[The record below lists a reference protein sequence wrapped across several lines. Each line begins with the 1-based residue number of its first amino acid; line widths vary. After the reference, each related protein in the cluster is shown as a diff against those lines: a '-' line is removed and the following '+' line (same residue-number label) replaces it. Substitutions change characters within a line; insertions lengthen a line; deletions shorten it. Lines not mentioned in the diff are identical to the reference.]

1 MTKSWFT
8 GNEAHTKLT
17 ELLSQTVSAKQRLVI
32 LTDENTREKCL
43 PRFHELTGN
52 IATDADCISF
62 PPGEASK
69 TLHTATN
76 IWSELTRM
84 KADRETF
91 LLNLG
96 GGVVTDMG
104 GFVAS
109 TFKRGIRTIH
119 VPTTMMGMTD
129 AAIGGKT
136 GVDFQYLKNIIGTF
150 YQPVAV
156 CIMPEFLKSL
166 PENHLIQG
174 YAEVFKYGF
183 IKNPDLLQALPHDP
197 AKTEEIIRQ
206 CVQIKTEI
214 TDTDPLEKGPRK
226 LLNFGH
232 TIGHAFESFA
242 LEHDIELLHGEA
254 VAAGML
260 CELYLSAQLLGLNPK
275 VLKNYLMT
283 WKQYFPALVI
293 NQEHYDELLG
303 YVAQDKKNL
312 NQRILLTLVQ
322 SPGKVVYNIP
332 VETHLI
338 MDSFNYYRSVTE

>member
-8 GNEAHTKLT
+8 GIEAQSRLT
-17 ELLSQTVSAKQRLVI
+17 ELLAQTISAKQRLVI

-52 IATDADCISF
+52 IAADSANISF
-62 PPGEASK
+62 PAGEASK
-69 TLHTATN
+69 NLQTASN

-84 KADRETF
+84 KADRETL

-109 TFKRGIRTIH
+109 TFKRGIQTVH
-119 VPTTMMGMTD
+119 VPTSLMGMTD

-136 GVDFQYLKNIIGTF
+136 GIDFQSLKNIIGTF
-150 YQPVAV
+150 YQPIAV
-156 CIMPEFLKSL
+156 FIIPEFLKSL
-166 PENHLIQG
+166 QENHLIQG
-174 YAEVFKYGF
+174 YAEVLKYGF
-183 IKNPDLLQALPHDP
+183 IRNPELLKALPHEP
-197 AKTEEIIRQ
+197 GKTEDIIRQ
-206 CVQIKTEI
+206 CIQIKTEI
-214 TDTDPLEKGPRK
+214 TETDPLEKGSRK

-242 LEHDIELLHGEA
+242 LEHEIELLHGEA

-260 CELYLSAQLLGLNPK
+260 CELYLSAQLLGLSPK
-275 VLKNYLMT
+275 VLKNYLMI
-283 WKQYFPALVI
+283 WKQFFPALMI
-293 NQEHYDELLG
+293 SGENYDELLS
-303 YVAQDKKNL
+303 YTAQDKKNL
-312 NQRILLTLVQ
+312 NDRILLTLIQ
-322 SPGKVVYNIP
+322 SPGKPVYNIP

-338 MDSFNYYRSVTE
+338 MDSLNYYRSVTE